1 MQLAWYFILSLSVGG
16 GSQLT
21 MPLFALVGG
30 EAHSLF
36 LESTIGSLFSLRSSF
51 FTFFPIC
58 LYQVSLNAILHY
70 KRTFPGKV
78 LVVSWPRRH
87 RVRSSALG
95 KISKWRIS
103 TNFSV
108 NSRNPSW
115 VIKEAF
121 WAHPTWVYTCIIFYL
136 RYLLKICLFFLI
148 YRISE

>member
-1 MQLAWYFILSLSVGG
+1 MSKILCLRS
-16 GSQLT
+16 
-21 MPLFALVGG
+21 FAL
-30 EAHSLF
+30 HSGLYSA
-36 LESTIGSLFSLRSSF
+36 LLRDVSVYINYKNPYIINKLKCSLLD
-51 FTFFPIC
+51 
-58 LYQVSLNAILHY
+58 LNAILHY

-108 NSRNPSW
+108 NSRIPSW